1 MIRISQMK
9 LPVDHSSGALREKTA
24 KLLRISPDRI
34 RKLEIRK
41 QSVDARKKPCT
52 SNPLTP
58 LWIEKIPSW

>member
-41 QSVDARKKPCT
+41 QSVDARKKPE
-52 SNPLTP
+52 LFY
-58 LWIEKIPSW
+58 I